1 MLFRSG
7 LAGVSILDAA
17 KRHNKK
23 VVLFMPSSKRVSLH
37 QACCIEQG
45 AVPIFKRI
53 AAMPN
58 LNKYAKEWAEENS
71 SYFEGSTHYQPT
83 ANYWIDL
90 INQYFKDKI
99 SEYKFIDI
107 GCGKGKPIIYNIV
120 NSVGYKE
127 YIGIEIDPV
136 LSEIFKKNLI
146 SVNSSNAK
154 FLNIDAFDYDYSENK
169 CIYFFAKPFE
179 KPIFDLFIDKI
190 INDIIKVDCYLVFV
204 FEQDLAPLDHKNLE
218 LIYSNEPITIY
229 KPKEYV

>member
-1 MLFRSG
+1 M
-7 LAGVSILDAA
+7 
-17 KRHNKK
+17 N
-23 VVLFMPSSKRVSLH
+23 
-37 QACCIEQG
+37 
-45 AVPIFKRI
+45 
-53 AAMPN
+53 N
-58 LNKYAKEWAEENS
+58 LNFIKEIQKKDCLEYKIFDEKYKVNTAAPTKTIIENGVEVVVPYYEENS

-154 FLNIDAFDYDYSENK
+154 SLNIDAFDYDYSENK

>member
-1 MLFRSG
+1 M
-7 LAGVSILDAA
+7 
-17 KRHNKK
+17 N
-23 VVLFMPSSKRVSLH
+23 
-37 QACCIEQG
+37 
-45 AVPIFKRI
+45 
-53 AAMPN
+53 N
-58 LNKYAKEWAEENS
+58 LNFIKEVQRKDCLEYKIFDEKYKVNTAAPTKIIIENEIEIVVPHYEENS

-154 FLNIDAFDYDYSENK
+154 SLNIDAFDYDYSENK

-179 KPIFDLFIDKI
+179 KPIFDKLMDKI
-190 INDIIKVDCYLVFV
+190 KSDIIKRNCYFVFV
-204 FEQDLAPLDHKNLE
+204 FEQDLDVNSIDWLE
-218 LIYSNEPITIY
+218 QVYNQVPISIY
-229 KPKEYV
+229 KPKGI

>member
-1 MLFRSG
+1 M
-7 LAGVSILDAA
+7 
-17 KRHNKK
+17 N
-23 VVLFMPSSKRVSLH
+23 
-37 QACCIEQG
+37 
-45 AVPIFKRI
+45 
-53 AAMPN
+53 N
-58 LNKYAKEWAEENS
+58 LNFIKEVQRKDCLEYKIFDEKYKVDTAAPTKTIIENGIEIVVPHYEENS

-120 NSVGYKE
+120 NGVGYKE

-154 FLNIDAFDYDYSENK
+154 SLNIDAFDYDYSEKK

-218 LIYSNEPITIY
+218 LIYSKEPITIY

>member
-1 MLFRSG
+1 MNSNFIKEIQRKDCLEYKIFDEKYK
-7 LAGVSILDAA
+7 VDTAA
-17 KRHNKK
+17 PTKTIIENGIE
-23 VVLFMPSSKRVSLH
+23 VV
-37 QACCIEQG
+37 
-45 AVPIFKRI
+45 VP
-53 AAMPN
+53 
-58 LNKYAKEWAEENS
+58 YYEENS

-120 NSVGYKE
+120 NNVGYKE

-146 SVNSSNAK
+146 SVNSFNAK
-154 FLNIDAFDYDYSENK
+154 SLNIDAFDYDYSENK

-179 KPIFDLFIDKI
+179 KPIFDLFIEKI
-190 INDIIKVDCYLVFV
+190 INDT
-204 FEQDLAPLDHKNLE
+204 LE
-218 LIYSNEPITIY
+218 AQILKI
-229 KPKEYV
+229 

>member
-1 MLFRSG
+1 M
-7 LAGVSILDAA
+7 
-17 KRHNKK
+17 N
-23 VVLFMPSSKRVSLH
+23 
-37 QACCIEQG
+37 
-45 AVPIFKRI
+45 
-53 AAMPN
+53 N
-58 LNKYAKEWAEENS
+58 LNFIKEIQKKDCLEYKIFDEKYKVNTATSTKIIVENEIEVVVPHYEENS

-154 FLNIDAFDYDYSENK
+154 SLNIDAFDYDYSENK

>member
-1 MLFRSG
+1 MNS
-7 LAGVSILDAA
+7 AILNFIKEVQRKDCLEYKIFDEKYKVDTAA
-17 KRHNKK
+17 PTKTIIENEVE
-23 VVLFMPSSKRVSLH
+23 VVLP
-37 QACCIEQG
+37 
-45 AVPIFKRI
+45 
-53 AAMPN
+53 
-58 LNKYAKEWAEENS
+58 YYEENS

-99 SEYKFIDI
+99 SGYKFIDI

-154 FLNIDAFDYDYSENK
+154 SLNIDAFDYDYSENK

-179 KPIFDLFIDKI
+179 KPIFDLFIEKI

>member
-1 MLFRSG
+1 M
-7 LAGVSILDAA
+7 
-17 KRHNKK
+17 N
-23 VVLFMPSSKRVSLH
+23 
-37 QACCIEQG
+37 
-45 AVPIFKRI
+45 
-53 AAMPN
+53 N
-58 LNKYAKEWAEENS
+58 LNFIKEIQKKDCLEYKIFDEKYKVNTAAPTKTIIENEVEVVVPYYEENS

-154 FLNIDAFDYDYSENK
+154 SLNIDAFDYDYSENK

>member
-1 MLFRSG
+1 MISFIFSHLID
-7 LAGVSILDAA
+7 LKIL
-17 KRHNKK
+17 
-23 VVLFMPSSKRVSLH
+23 P
-37 QACCIEQG
+37 
-45 AVPIFKRI
+45 
-53 AAMPN
+53 
-58 LNKYAKEWAEENS
+58 
-71 SYFEGSTHYQPT
+71 
-83 ANYWIDL
+83 NYWIDL

-99 SEYKFIDI
+99 SEYNFIDI

-120 NSVGYKE
+120 NNVGYKE
-127 YIGIEIDPV
+127 YIGIEIDPA

-154 FLNIDAFDYDYSENK
+154 SLNIDAFDYDYSENK

>member
-1 MLFRSG
+1 MNS
-7 LAGVSILDAA
+7 AILNFIKEVQRKDCLEY
-17 KRHNKK
+17 KIFDEKYK
-23 VVLFMPSSKRVSLH
+23 VNTATSTKIIVENE
-37 QACCIEQG
+37 IEVV
-45 AVPIFKRI
+45 VPH
-53 AAMPN
+53 
-58 LNKYAKEWAEENS
+58 YEENS

-120 NSVGYKE
+120 NNVGYKE

-154 FLNIDAFDYDYSENK
+154 SLNIDAFDYDYSENK

>member
-1 MLFRSG
+1 M
-7 LAGVSILDAA
+7 
-17 KRHNKK
+17 N
-23 VVLFMPSSKRVSLH
+23 
-37 QACCIEQG
+37 
-45 AVPIFKRI
+45 
-53 AAMPN
+53 N
-58 LNKYAKEWAEENS
+58 LNFIKEIQRKDCLEYKIFDEKYKVNTAAPIKTIIENGIEIVVPHYEENS

-154 FLNIDAFDYDYSENK
+154 SLNIDAFDYDYSENK

>member
-1 MLFRSG
+1 MNSNFIKEIQRKDCLEYKIFDEKYKVNT
-7 LAGVSILDAA
+7 AAPTKTIVENGVEI
-17 KRHNKK
+17 
-23 VVLFMPSSKRVSLH
+23 VVPH
-37 QACCIEQG
+37 
-45 AVPIFKRI
+45 
-53 AAMPN
+53 
-58 LNKYAKEWAEENS
+58 YEENS

-154 FLNIDAFDYDYSENK
+154 SLNIDAFDYDYSENK

-229 KPKEYV
+229 KPKEYI

>member
-1 MLFRSG
+1 MLKKIKEIQRKDCLEYKIFDEKYK
-7 LAGVSILDAA
+7 VNTAA
-17 KRHNKK
+17 PTKTIIENGIEI
-23 VVLFMPSSKRVSLH
+23 VVPH
-37 QACCIEQG
+37 
-45 AVPIFKRI
+45 
-53 AAMPN
+53 
-58 LNKYAKEWAEENS
+58 YEENS

-154 FLNIDAFDYDYSENK
+154 SLNIDAFDYDYSENK

-229 KPKEYV
+229 KPKEYVWLYKSSDYQDLAKHI